1 MSVLKFDK
9 KQLGNLEYSLQRE
22 MLSTDRAGGYM
33 STTIVCC
40 NTRKYHGL
48 IVCPIE
54 GFNNDDNYVLLSSL
68 DETVIQ
74 HDQAFNL
81 AIHRFPGIYEPRGHK
96 YITDFEYTPTPT
108 IIYRVGGVVLKKEM
122 LWIHSRPHL
131 MIRYTLLEARS
142 QTTLRLRPFLAFRD
156 SHSLTH
162 ANMEADGHS
171 YPAGKGVKCRL
182 YDGFPWLYMQLDPE
196 AEFVAAPDWHYNFEY
211 LEELARGYP
220 YREDLLTP
228 GYFETEIKK
237 GQSIIFSACVGE
249 CSEENLEKCFN
260 DELARRSDK
269 IDFISCLRHSAR
281 QFVVKRGQR
290 TEVVAG
296 YPWFGR
302 WGRDTF
308 ISLPGITLTQGNVQA
323 CRDVI
328 DTMTREMNNGLFP
341 NMGSAYNSV
350 DAPMWFFWTLQQ
362 LEKHVGDEE
371 IWKLYGRYMKDILE
385 AYRRGS
391 QYVALH
397 TNGLIWASNP
407 NYAMTWMDAVVD
419 GKPVTGRDGYQV
431 EINALWYN
439 AVCYTLELAR
449 KFKDTKFIGEW
460 KNMPE
465 LIKNNFIDKFWYDGE
480 GYLADYVDDKG
491 QNTFIRPNQVI
502 ACALEYKMLDADQ
515 MVKILDIIKLH
526 LLTPRGLRTLSPRNP
541 LYAGHYGGDQ
551 PTRDRQYHQGT
562 VWPWLLEHYVS
573 ASFQLY
579 GKAFLHTAE
588 EILAGFD
595 EDITMY
601 GIGSVAEIYDGDPP
615 HAPKGAP
622 SQAWSVGAILRINE
636 MVDAWKQ
643 KTETRKKKS
652 NSKTDASASA
662 KVRSTK
668 AKAKTKKSPVAK
680 KS

>member
-1 MSVLKFDK
+1 
-9 KQLGNLEYSLQRE
+9 
-22 MLSTDRAGGYM
+22 M

-48 IVCPIE
+48 MVGPVE
-54 GFNNDDNYVLLSSL
+54 GLDDDRNYVLLSTL

-74 HDQAFNL
+74 HDQSFNL
-81 AIHRFPGIYEPRGHK
+81 AIHRFPGTYEPRGHK

-108 IIYRVGGVVLKKEM
+108 ITYRVGGVVLKKEM
-122 LWIHSRPHL
+122 LWIHSRTQL

-142 QTTLRLRPFLAFRD
+142 QTTLRLRPFLAYRD
-156 SHSLTH
+156 SHSLTS
-162 ANMEADGHS
+162 ANMEANGHS
-171 YPAGKGVKCRL
+171 YPAEKGVKCRL
-182 YDGFPWLYMQLDPE
+182 YEGFPWLHMQAEPE
-196 AEFVAAPDWHYNFEY
+196 AEFIAAPDWHYNFEY

-228 GYFETEIKK
+228 GYFEMDIKK

-249 CSEENLEKCFN
+249 CEESDLQKCFN

-269 IDFISCLRHSAR
+269 IDFLSCMRHSAR
-281 QFVVKRGQR
+281 QFVVRRGDR

-308 ISLPGITLTQGNVQA
+308 IALPGITLSQGNVQA

-328 DTMTREMNNGLFP
+328 DTMVGEMKDGLFP

-350 DAPMWFFWTLQQ
+350 DAPMWFFYTLQQ
-362 LEKHVGDEE
+362 LEKHVGAEE
-371 IWKLYGRYMKDILE
+371 IWKAYGKYMKDIL
-385 AYRRGS
+385 ASYRRGS
-391 QYVALH
+391 EHVALH

-407 NYAMTWMDAVVD
+407 KYAMTWMDAVVE

-449 KFKDTKFIGEW
+449 KFKDTKFLGEW
-460 KNMPE
+460 KDLPE
-465 LIKNNFIDKFWYDGE
+465 QIKESFVGKFWYDAE
-480 GYLADYVDDKG
+480 GYLADYVDDNG
-491 QNTFIRPNQVI
+491 QNTFIRPNQVM
-502 ACALEYKMLDADQ
+502 ACSLAYKMLDRDQ
-515 MVKILDIIKLH
+515 IVQVLDIVKLH

-562 VWPWLLEHYVS
+562 VWPWPLEHYVS
-573 ASFQLY
+573 ACFQLY

-588 EILAGFD
+588 EILSGFD

-636 MVDAWKQ
+636 MIEQWRGEEDD
-643 KTETRKKKS
+643 KTKRESKKAAKPAPAKKESKEVPTSKS
-652 NSKTDASASA
+652 S
-662 KVRSTK
+662 KVRASSSDG
-668 AKAKTKKSPVAK
+668 KKQGAK
-680 KS
+680 KAAGKGKAAK